1 MEGTDAKRRIENAVE
16 ALIKEGIPA
25 EKITVR
31 QIAERAGVGIGTINY
46 HFQSRD
52 KLVYETVNKAL
63 VGMAERLVTSGSS
76 SSEEPFGKLRGF
88 LIDSS
93 DMLIP
98 YYSLY
103 KLQMNYELVQGDMQT
118 PEYLYPL
125 LKEIFGDK
133 RSELEIRLAALQI
146 VSTMQVIFVNPAAFK
161 KYSGVDIFDK
171 EQRDNTINIFLKN
184 IFKGE

>member
-1 MEGTDAKRRIENAVE
+1 MEGADAKKRIENAVE
-16 ALIKEGIPA
+16 VLIKEGFPI

-31 QIAERAGVGIGTINY
+31 QIAERAGVGIGTISY

-52 KLVYETVNKAL
+52 KLIYETVNKAL
-63 VGMAERLVTSGSS
+63 VGMAEQLVIGGSTLE
-76 SSEEPFGKLRGF
+76 EEPLGKLRSF
-88 LIDSS
+88 LIKSS

-125 LKEIFGDK
+125 LKEHFGDK
-133 RSELEIRLAALQI
+133 KSELEIRLTALQI
-146 VSTMQVIFVNPAAFK
+146 ISTLQVIFVNPAAFE
-161 KYSGVDIFDK
+161 KYSGVDIFNK
-171 EQRDNTINIFLKN
+171 EQRDNAIDILLENI
-184 IFKGE
+184 IYD